1 MIMEQ
6 DRILVGQFGAAHGVK
21 GEVRLKSFTEDPKAI
36 GVYGPLSDRQ
46 GAHVFEIA
54 ALRNV
59 KDDLFI
65 ARLKGVTTRNAA
77 EALTGLELYVPRTVL
92 PPPQEDEFYFA
103 DLIGLAVED
112 EAGERIGRI
121 VQVLNYGAGDM
132 LEIAPVSGGE
142 SLLVPFTKE
151 AVPIIDVKAGR
162 IIVVPPYEIEISPE
176 QEEGGNAQTSAHDDS
191 RPEAPAQPSRRTRIS
206 SG

>member
-1 MIMEQ
+1 MGQ

-21 GEVRLKSFTEDPKAI
+21 GEVRLKSFTQEPKAI
-36 GVYGPLSDRQ
+36 GTYGPLYDPR
-46 GAHVFEIA
+46 GARVFEIA

-65 ARLKGVTTRNAA
+65 ARLKGIATRNEA
-77 EALTGLELYVPRTVL
+77 EALAGLELYVPRTVL

-103 DLIGLAVED
+103 DLIGLAAED
-112 EAGERIGRI
+112 EGGERIGQI

-142 SLLVPFTKE
+142 TLLVPFTKE
-151 AVPIIDVKAGR
+151 AVPIVDVNAGHVV
-162 IIVVPPYEIEISPE
+162 VVPPVEIEAGAE
-176 QEEGGNAQTSAHDDS
+176 FNAADENLAKEH
-191 RPEAPAQPSRRTRIS
+191 
-206 SG
+206 